1 METEIEDNQLLKS
14 REALGRISV
23 IMLAI
28 AFIFLIMLRSVSSQ
42 THTAAP
48 KPGKPLVKRL
58 PAGIEGVELIGSRVR
73 AKSGYK
79 FVKRP
84 DDTVTVARTAG
95 GGRGAGIAGIWSCKC
110 VHHHGRLA
118 GLNPFGACPVEISGG
133 TTLNCKTEKCTGV
146 ACDLTVKTGE
156 LTTAIIAY

>member
-1 METEIEDNQLLKS
+1 MI
-14 REALGRISV
+14 V
-23 IMLAI
+23 LAI
-28 AFIFLIMLRSVSSQ
+28 AFVFLMMLRSVSSQ
-42 THTAAP
+42 APTAAP
-48 KPGKPLVKRL
+48 KAGKPLVKRL
-58 PAGIEGVELIGSRVR
+58 PAGIEGVELIGGTLR

-79 FVKRP
+79 FVKQSN
-84 DDTVTVARTAG
+84 DTVTVARMPG
-95 GGRGAGIAGIWSCKC
+95 GGRGAGVAGIWSCKC

-146 ACDLTVKTGE
+146 ACELTVKAGE